1 MIRIA
6 LCDDSDEIRRQT
18 RECLVRYFMP
28 SDYEFLIDEYGSGE
42 VFLESEAVYD
52 IIFLDY
58 KFENSEM
65 DGLSIASSIRRR
77 GDGVKIVFLS
87 SYPQVVFKTFE
98 FGTFRFLV
106 KPVDD
111 VSMKEVMD
119 AFFRENDGNDRH
131 ICFRFSGNEYFVSE
145 KDIVYVESAGKYC
158 TIHRDKEEN
167 HIRLRQPLNKVA
179 GELRGEIFF
188 RCHNSYIVNFMYVS
202 GCTSSEVMLT
212 NGEQIPMS
220 RHRYRGFMDS
230 YGKYLSQNG

>member
-42 VFLESEAVYD
+42 ILLESEAVYD

-58 KFENSEM
+58 QFDNSEM
-65 DGLSIASSIRRR
+65 DGLSIAAEIRSRE
-77 GDGVKIVFLS
+77 DDVKIVFLS
-87 SYPQVVFKTFE
+87 SYPQVVFKTFA

-111 VSMKEVMD
+111 VSIKEVMD
-119 AFFRENDGNDRH
+119 AFLKMDRGDRH
-131 ICFRFSGNEYFVSE
+131 ICFRFSGNVYFVKE
-145 KDIVYVESAGKYC
+145 KDIMYVESEGKYC

-167 HIRLRQPLNKVA
+167 HIRLRQPLNNVA

-188 RCHNSYIVNFMYVS
+188 RCHNSYIVNFMYVL

-220 RHRYRGFMDS
+220 RHRYREFMDS